1 MKHVLIIFASIALI
15 LTACSPAAEPT
26 LDPAAVQGTAMA
38 AAMTMIAE
46 TQAAMPTAT
55 PVPPTEVP
63 TEAPTETPL
72 PTNTPESLVSDAP
85 TQAVSVPPTN
95 TPIPSSGSSDD
106 PCNQIL
112 IAWEGESVKVTLK
125 NNTSPKGYITP
136 WIYMQADLGECGYI
150 PVAAFNNSTTVLVPV
165 GLLSA
170 GAFVE
175 GKKDFKVFGGGRITP
190 GSWAL
195 WIENDSIKL
204 KAGCSPN
211 C

>member
-1 MKHVLIIFASIALI
+1 VID
-15 LTACSPAAEPT
+15 T
-26 LDPAAVQGTAMA
+26 
-38 AAMTMIAE
+38 
-46 TQAAMPTAT
+46 
-55 PVPPTEVP
+55 
-63 TEAPTETPL
+63 
-72 PTNTPESLVSDAP
+72 P
-85 TQAVSVPPTN
+85 TQAVSVLPTN
-95 TPIPSSGSSDD
+95 TPVPSSGSDD

-112 IAWEGESVKVTLK
+112 TAWEGESVKVTLK

-150 PVAAFNNSTTVLVPV
+150 PVAAFDNSTTVSVPV

-175 GKKDFKVFGGGRITP
+175 GKKDFKIFGGGRITP

-195 WIENDSIKL
+195 WFENDSIKL
-204 KAGCSPN
+204 KAGCAPN